1 MSQEYS
7 RNLPGKVMISIT
19 TALSKEHLVPQQ
31 WIHHY
36 LFVIKKKMLMKK
48 ILTSCKT
55 TYYVVCVTIRT
66 DLEQ

>member
-19 TALSKEHLVPQQ
+19 TALYKEHLIPQQ
-31 WIHHY
+31 WIHLY
-36 LFVIKKKMLMKK
+36 LLLKKKKMLMKK

-55 TYYVVCVTIRT
+55 TYNVVCATI
-66 DLEQ
+66 

>member
-19 TALSKEHLVPQQ
+19 TALYKEHLIPQQ
-31 WIHHY
+31 WIHLY
-36 LFVIKKKMLMKK
+36 LLLKKKMLMKK

-55 TYYVVCVTIRT
+55 TYNVVWATI
-66 DLEQ
+66 